1 MMENR
6 FDVDFLQE
14 AMDFLESIEEKARRK
29 IIYNLHKARKYND
42 LELLKKL
49 NDNIWE
55 FRTLY
60 RKTHYRLFAFW
71 AKDQNKLIIA
81 THGIIKKTKRTPK
94 KEIERAEALM
104 KKYYEQK

>member
-60 RKTHYRLFAFW
+60 SASKKTHNNQQPRLLLL
-71 AKDQNKLIIA
+71 KTCLKLFLL
-81 THGIIKKTKRTPK
+81 K
-94 KEIERAEALM
+94 L
-104 KKYYEQK
+104 

>member
-49 NDNIWE
+49 ND
-55 FRTLY
+55 LY

>member
-1 MMENR
+1 MENR

-14 AMDFLESIEEKARRK
+14 AMDFLESIDEKARNK
-29 IIYNLHKARKYND
+29 IIYNLHKARRFND
-42 LELLKKL
+42 VELLKKL

-60 RKTHYRLFAFW
+60 GKKHYRLFAFW
-71 AKDQNKLIIA
+71 AKDQNRLIIA
-81 THGIIKKTKRTPK
+81 THGIIKKTKRTHR
-94 KEIERAEALM
+94 KEIEKAEELM